1 MRAYIIK
8 SRFFQL
14 YYIALQKACGYGVSD
29 IRPGLM
35 VVGAVKSSRLAVE
48 YNAVVYGKNIIPY
61 SYFGIIE
68 VNALVV
74 YKQRSFKRI
83 KRRAFGAPKARAA
96 YLKLSF
102 NILAAARVQAA
113 VKLTLSHPLPVGRN
127 NGNNG
132 TVIFHFRVFVFY
144 MRPYMNGGTAFGNVC
159 IPNKNSAAANLICKN
174 RVGYV

>member
-14 YYIALQKACGYGVSD
+14 YYIALQKACGNGVAY

-48 YNAVVYGKNIIPY
+48 YNAVVYSKDIIPY

-83 KRRAFGAPKARAA
+83 KRRAFGAPKARLA
-96 YLKLSF
+96 YPKLRF
-102 NILAAARVQAA
+102 NIFAATRVQAA
-113 VKLTLSHPLPVGRN
+113 VQPGSGDFLPSGE
-127 NGNNG
+127 
-132 TVIFHFRVFVFY
+132 I
-144 MRPYMNGGTAFGNVC
+144 MAITA
-159 IPNKNSAAANLICKN
+159 L
-174 RVGYV
+174 